1 MLFSAFLACT
11 FDYGLQDLSDAAQAI
26 PDGVVRG
33 RICDPA
39 GGYVVGARVWV
50 TFGDV
55 VLQSLTDADGRFQI
69 EGVPDGRHEV
79 HVKKGSFALVQDVV
93 IAEGQGQLLEEVCFA
108 SDAVSILVVTG
119 EYDTVEDVLDRLQL
133 DYTAING
140 RAGSAYVDV
149 LADEEQLAAYDIVFL
164 NCGIS
169 EAWMSRREDVGQGL
183 RRYVKAGGNIYA
195 SDWAASLVEEAFPG
209 AIDFYGDDTL
219 DYEAQVGVT
228 SNVAAEVLDADM
240 AALLGSGQATI
251 RYDLDAW
258 VAVRGGGDGTDV
270 LVRGDPQVYDL
281 NTGKESALQDV
292 PLAVSFEREGTVL
305 YTTFH
310 NERQTTMDMD
320 ELLREMV
327 LRL

>member
-1 MLFSAFLACT
+1 MLFPLFLACT
-11 FDYGLQDLSDAAQAI
+11 FDYGLQDMSDAALAI

-39 GGYVVGARVWV
+39 GGYIAGAKILLEVDGELL
-50 TFGDV
+50 TTKTDGDGWFD
-55 VLQSLTDADGRFQI
+55 L
-69 EGVPDGRHEV
+69 EGVPDGT
-79 HVKKGSFALVQDVV
+79 HVLTIKKGSFKAFQEVTVTD
-93 IAEGQGQLLEEVCFA
+93 GRGQLIEEVCFA

-119 EYDTVEDVLDRLQL
+119 EYDTVEDVLDRLNL
-133 DYTAING
+133 EYTVIDG
-140 RAGSAYVDV
+140 RVGTAYVDV
-149 LADEEQLAAYDIVFL
+149 LADELQLAEYDIVFL
-164 NCGIS
+164 NCGVS
-169 EAWMSRREDVGQGL
+169 DAWRSRRDEVGTGL

-195 SDWAASLVEEAFPG
+195 SDWAASLVEESFPG
-209 AIDFYGDDTL
+209 AVDFYGDDTL
-219 DYEAQVGVT
+219 EYESQVGVT
-228 SNVAAEVLDADM
+228 SNVPALVLDEDM
-240 AALLGSGQATI
+240 SAILGSEQATI

-258 VAVRGGGDGTDV
+258 VAVRGGGEGTEV
-270 LVRGDPQVYDL
+270 LVQGDPRVYDL
-281 NTGKESALQDV
+281 NTGKESALQNV